1 MIQITA
7 IVILYLPQQT
17 NTWSKSAMKTI
28 EITED
33 NSNENIFKK
42 QSPSIFYKKSVLKYL
57 TNFIGKQREDCN
69 FIKKRLWKKCFSL
82 NLRNFWEHLF
92 LITPPGTAS
101 DICIQVFLIYSL
113 NVCLQFVK
121 TNIFSS
127 ESFQAGACFNV
138 PQLLHRF
145 AFLCHAF

>member
-7 IVILYLPQQT
+7 IVILYLLQQA
-17 NTWSKSAMKTI
+17 NTCSKSAMKTI

-42 QSPSIFYKKSVLKYL
+42 QPPSVFYKKSVLKYL

-82 NLRNFWEHLF
+82 NLRNF
-92 LITPPGTAS
+92 
-101 DICIQVFLIYSL
+101 
-113 NVCLQFVK
+113 
-121 TNIFSS
+121 
-127 ESFQAGACFNV
+127 
-138 PQLLHRF
+138 
-145 AFLCHAF
+145 

>member
-1 MIQITA
+1 MIQITG

-17 NTWSKSAMKTI
+17 NTWSKSAMKTT

-42 QSPSIFYKKSVLKYL
+42 QPSSVFYKKSVLKYL

-69 FIKKRLWKKCFSL
+69 FTKKRLWKKCFSL

-92 LITPPGTAS
+92 LITPPDDCFWYLYAS
-101 DICIQVFLIYSL
+101 SS
-113 NVCLQFVK
+113 NLQFK
-121 TNIFSS
+121 Y
-127 ESFQAGACFNV
+127 
-138 PQLLHRF
+138 LF
-145 AFLCHAF
+145 AICKN